1 MELHDHA
8 SWRITLFNLFL
19 DKAQGYNEEPM
30 LKKTFKVPDMHCS
43 NCSMRLE
50 SIEDELAGIK
60 EINASYH
67 KQQMIV
73 EFDET
78 KITEDQIIAA
88 AKKKGYQ
95 AVPA

>member
-1 MELHDHA
+1 M
-8 SWRITLFNLFL
+8 I
-19 DKAQGYNEEPM
+19 
-30 LKKTFKVPDMHCS
+30 KKTFSVPDMHCS

-50 SIEDELAGIK
+50 SIEDELDGIK

-67 KQQMIV
+67 KQHMVV

-78 KITEDQIIAA
+78 IVSEEQIIAA

-95 AVPA
+95 ALAE

>member
-1 MELHDHA
+1 M
-8 SWRITLFNLFL
+8 I
-19 DKAQGYNEEPM
+19 
-30 LKKTFKVPDMHCS
+30 KKTFSVPDLHCS

-60 EINASYH
+60 EIDASYH

-78 KITEDQIIAA
+78 VVSEDQIIAA

-95 AVPA
+95 ASVK